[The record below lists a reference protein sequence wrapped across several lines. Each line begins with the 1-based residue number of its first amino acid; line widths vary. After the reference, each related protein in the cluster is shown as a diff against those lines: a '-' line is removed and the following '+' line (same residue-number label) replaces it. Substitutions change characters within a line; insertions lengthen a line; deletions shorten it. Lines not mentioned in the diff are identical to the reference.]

1 LIRLDT
7 FIVQNSLA
15 CSKTKAQ
22 ELIKNALVLVDGTV
36 ALKCSLKVDGK
47 LADVKIKENKNYVS
61 RAAWK
66 LANFLDEISLS
77 VKDKNALDIGSST
90 GGFTQ
95 VLLDRGALHVNC
107 VDVGDKQLHPLLQN
121 DIRVSMYENTDIRK
135 FDINETFDLVTSD
148 VSFISLLKILDDI
161 DRLAN
166 DDIILLF
173 KPQFEVGRLVKRDK
187 KGVVKDEKA
196 IQKAMIVFEDACSLK
211 NWTLINKAT
220 SKLAG
225 KEGNVEY
232 CYYYKKM

>member
-1 LIRLDT
+1 MIRLDT
-7 FIVQNSLA
+7 FIVQNGLA
-15 CSKTKAQ
+15 FSKTKAQ
-22 ELIKNALVLVDGTV
+22 ELIKNALVLVNGTV
-36 ALKCSLKVDGK
+36 SLKCSLKVDSK
-47 LADVKIKENKNYVS
+47 TADIKIKENKNYVS

-66 LANFLDEISLS
+66 LSGFLDEISLS

-90 GGFTQ
+90 GGFAQ
-95 VLLDRGALHVNC
+95 VLLERGALHVNC
-107 VDVGDKQLHPLLQN
+107 VDVGDNQLHQLLKN
-121 DIRVSMYENTDIRK
+121 DIRVSAYENTDIRN
-135 FDINETFDLVTSD
+135 FDINETFDLITSD

-173 KPQFEVGRLVKRDK
+173 KPQFEVGRLAKRDK

-196 IQKAMIVFEDACSLK
+196 ILKAMIVFEDACSLK
-211 NWTLINKAT
+211 NWTLINKSA

>member
-95 VLLDRGALHVNC
+95 VR
-107 VDVGDKQLHPLLQN
+107 
-121 DIRVSMYENTDIRK
+121 
-135 FDINETFDLVTSD
+135 
-148 VSFISLLKILDDI
+148 
-161 DRLAN
+161 
-166 DDIILLF
+166 
-173 KPQFEVGRLVKRDK
+173 
-187 KGVVKDEKA
+187 
-196 IQKAMIVFEDACSLK
+196 
-211 NWTLINKAT
+211 
-220 SKLAG
+220 
-225 KEGNVEY
+225 
-232 CYYYKKM
+232 